1 MALGSTKAAVLVL
14 VLREGLIL
22 TVTGLLVGVIAT
34 AVFTRRLES
43 QLYEV
48 RANDP
53 LVLALAAVTL
63 VVIVA
68 AASVVPARRASHID
82 PVAAL
87 NK

>member
-1 MALGSTKAAVLVL
+1 MQSGSLESAL
-14 VLREGLIL
+14 
-22 TVTGLLVGVIAT
+22 
-34 AVFTRRLES
+34 TRRLES

-53 LVLALAAVTL
+53 LVLVLAGVPL
-63 VVIVA
+63 VVIAA

-82 PVAAL
+82 PVAPL